1 MTWKISKKYF
11 DLQFILYAIV
21 LLLQYPKMGY
31 ITLRLWTSWKE
42 KNHEKRVFCWIVWS
56 TFSLL
61 KSPSQRYYLLSK
73 HKQESKC
80 TYQNLWD
87 TAFRTI
93 DKNKCV
99 YVQKHRQAFPYL
111 FRILQLSTVSLLVL
125 HTQSIV
131 AENSQKIP
139 KILLM
144 HNFFVLTNI
153 RYKNFDIGV

>member
-1 MTWKISKKYF
+1 MTWKVSKKYF
-11 DLQFILYAIV
+11 DLQFISYAIV
-21 LLLQYPKMGY
+21 LLSQYPKMGY

-61 KSPSQRYYLLSK
+61 KSPISKILSTVQ

-111 FRILQLSTVSLLVL
+111 FRILQLSTVFTFSFT
-125 HTQSIV
+125 HKEHSCREFTIDSEDSFN
-131 AENSQKIP
+131 A
-139 KILLM
+139 
-144 HNFFVLTNI
+144 
-153 RYKNFDIGV
+153 

>member
-1 MTWKISKKYF
+1 MTWKVSKKYF

-111 FRILQLSTVSLLVL
+111 FRILQLSTVSLLVS

>member
-1 MTWKISKKYF
+1 MTWKVSKKYF
-11 DLQFILYAIV
+11 DLQFISYPIV

>member
-1 MTWKISKKYF
+1 MTWKVSKKYF
-11 DLQFILYAIV
+11 DLQFISYAIV
-21 LLLQYPKMGY
+21 LLLENPKMGY
-31 ITLRLWTSWKE
+31 ITIRLWTSWKE

-61 KSPSQRYYLLSK
+61 KSPSQRYYLMSK

-111 FRILQLSTVSLLVL
+111 FRILQLSTVSLLVS

-131 AENSQKIP
+131 AVNSRKIP

-144 HNFFVLTNI
+144 HNFLFWQI
-153 RYKNFDIGV
+153 